1 MVGDILVNK
10 IERKKVIY
18 IKTNKTNMNYQENLE
33 NIQEKSDAPTLIFLA
48 LFLIC
53 TFLCSLFERLD

>member
-18 IKTNKTNMNYQENLE
+18 LKTNKTNMNYQENLE